1 MYNSLIMDLFK
12 KCETIVNTVEQAQ
25 AVGIYP
31 YFTPIQSTQDHRVK
45 INGAEFIMIGSNGY
59 LGLAADPRM
68 KETAMKAVKQYGSTC
83 SGSRFLNGT
92 LDIHVRLEKDL
103 AEFFE
108 KDGALV
114 FSTGFQT
121 NLGIISSIAGKDD
134 IIISDRLNH
143 ASIIDGCRL
152 SFAEVKKY
160 AHNDMSD
167 LERILK
173 TLPEAK
179 GRLIIVDGV
188 FSMEGDL
195 APLDEIV
202 RLKKKYNTRLLVDD
216 AHGVGILGKNG
227 RGACEHFGV
236 LADVDMVM
244 GTFSKAFASLGG
256 FVVSEKDVITHIK
269 HTARALI
276 FSASMTP
283 AAVASA
289 QFALDTIKS
298 EPQRRIRLW
307 EITER
312 ILTGFKKIGL
322 NVGESQTPV
331 VPVIVGPDEVC
342 FAFWKML
349 FANHVFAN
357 PVISPATP
365 PGRALI
371 RTSYMATHTDE
382 DINIVLEVFEK
393 CAKELGLVKK

>member
-1 MYNSLIMDLFK
+1 MDLFK
-12 KCETIVNTVEQAQ
+12 KCEAMVNTVKSAQ
-25 AVGIYP
+25 SLGIYP
-31 YFTPIQSTQDHRVK
+31 FFTPIQSTQDHRVVIDGK
-45 INGAEFIMIGSNGY
+45 EFVMIGSNGY

-68 KETAMKAVKQYGSTC
+68 KETVIDAVKKYGSTC

-92 LDIHVRLEKDL
+92 LDIHVRLEEEI
-103 AEFFE
+103 AEFFN
-108 KDGALV
+108 KGGAIV

-134 IIISDRLNH
+134 ILIIDRQNH

-152 SFAEVKKY
+152 SFADLKKY
-160 AHNDMSD
+160 PHNDMGE

-173 TLPEAK
+173 SLPEEK
-179 GRLIIVDGV
+179 GKLIIVDGV

-195 APLDEIV
+195 ANLPEIV

-216 AHGVGILGKNG
+216 AHGIGVLGQNG
-227 RGACEHFGV
+227 RGACEHFDV
-236 LADVDMVM
+236 LDDVDIIM

-256 FVVSEKDVITHIK
+256 FVVAEEAVITHIK

-283 AAVASA
+283 ASVASA
-289 QFALDTIKS
+289 QFSLGAIRN
-298 EPQRRIRLW
+298 EPERRERLWAITRRILD
-307 EITER
+307 
-312 ILTGFKKIGL
+312 GFKKIGL
-322 NVGESQTPV
+322 DVGESQTPV
-331 VPVIVGPDEVC
+331 VPVIIGPDEMC

-349 FANHVFAN
+349 YANRVFAN

-382 DINIVLEVFEK
+382 DIDIVLDVFER
-393 CAKELGLVKK
+393 CGRESGLIK

>member
-1 MYNSLIMDLFK
+1 MDLFN
-12 KCETIVNTVEQAQ
+12 KCQTIVNTVEQAQ
-25 AVGIYP
+25 AIGIYP
-31 YFTPIQSTQDHRVK
+31 FFTPIQSTQDHRVR
-45 INGAEFIMIGSNGY
+45 INGEEFIMIGSNGY

-68 KETAMKAVKQYGSTC
+68 KEKVIQAVEKYGSTC

-92 LDIHVRLEKDL
+92 LDIHVNLENDL

-108 KDGALV
+108 KDGAIV

-121 NLGIISSIAGKDD
+121 NLGIISSIAGKND
-134 IIISDRLNH
+134 ILIIDRQNH

-152 SFAEVKKY
+152 SFAELKKY
-160 AHNDMSD
+160 PHNDMNE
-167 LERILK
+167 LERLLK
-173 TLPEAK
+173 NLPAEK
-179 GRLIIVDGV
+179 GKLIVVDGV

-195 APLDEIV
+195 ANLPEIV

-216 AHGVGILGKNG
+216 AHGIGILGQKG
-227 RGACEHFGV
+227 RGACEHFDV
-236 LADVDMVM
+236 LADADIIM

-256 FVVSEKDVITHIK
+256 FVVAEKDVITHIK
-269 HTARALI
+269 HTARSLI

-283 AAVASA
+283 ASVASA
-289 QFALDTIKS
+289 QFSLDIIKA
-298 EPQRRIRLW
+298 EPQRRERLW
-307 EITER
+307 QITDR
-312 ILTGFKKIGL
+312 ILKGFKKIGL
-322 NVGESQTPV
+322 NVGESETPV
-331 VPVIVGPDEVC
+331 VPVIIGPDEMC

-382 DINIVLEVFEK
+382 DITTVLEVFEK
-393 CAKELGLVKK
+393 CAKEFGLIKK

>member
-1 MYNSLIMDLFK
+1 MDLFK
-12 KCETIVNTVEQAQ
+12 KCQTIVNTVEQAQ
-25 AVGIYP
+25 AIGIYP
-31 YFTPIQSTQDHRVK
+31 FFTPIQSTQDHRVK
-45 INGAEFIMIGSNGY
+45 INGEEFIMIGSNGY

-68 KETAMKAVKQYGSTC
+68 KEEVIKAVEKYGSTC

-92 LDIHVRLEKDL
+92 LDIHVNLEKDL

-108 KDGALV
+108 KDGAIV

-134 IIISDRLNH
+134 ILVIDRQNH

-152 SFAEVKKY
+152 SFAELKKY
-160 AHNDMSD
+160 PHNDMNE
-167 LERILK
+167 LERLLQ
-173 TLPEAK
+173 TLPADK
-179 GRLIIVDGV
+179 GKLIVVDGV

-195 APLDEIV
+195 ANLPEIV

-216 AHGVGILGKNG
+216 AHGIGVLGKKG
-227 RGACEHFGV
+227 RGACEHFDV
-236 LADVDMVM
+236 LADADIIM

-256 FVVSEKDVITHIK
+256 FVVAEKDVITHIK
-269 HTARALI
+269 HTARSLI

-283 AAVASA
+283 ASVASA
-289 QFALDTIKS
+289 QFSLDMIKA
-298 EPQRRIRLW
+298 EPQRRERLW
-307 EITER
+307 QITER
-312 ILTGFKKIGL
+312 ILGGFKKMGL
-322 NVGESQTPV
+322 NVGESETPV
-331 VPVIVGPDEVC
+331 VPVIIGPDEMC

-371 RTSYMATHTDE
+371 RTSYMTTHTDE
-382 DINIVLEVFEK
+382 DIATVLEVFEA
-393 CAKELGLVKK
+393 CAKEFGLVKK

>member
-1 MYNSLIMDLFK
+1 MDLFK
-12 KCETIVNTVEQAQ
+12 KCETLVNTVEQAQ
-25 AVGIYP
+25 AIGIYP
-31 YFTPIQSTQDHRVK
+31 FFTPIQSTQDHRVK
-45 INGAEFIMIGSNGY
+45 INGEEFVMIGSNGY

-68 KETAMKAVKQYGSTC
+68 KEKVIQAVEKYGSTC

-92 LDIHVRLEKDL
+92 LDIHVSLEKDL

-108 KDGALV
+108 KDGAIV

-134 IIISDRLNH
+134 ILIIDRQNH

-152 SFAEVKKY
+152 SFAELKKY
-160 AHNDMSD
+160 PHNDMNE
-167 LERILK
+167 LERLLK
-173 TLPEAK
+173 ALPADRGK
-179 GRLIIVDGV
+179 LIVVDGV

-195 APLDEIV
+195 ANLPEIV

-216 AHGVGILGKNG
+216 AHGIGVLGKKG
-227 RGACEHFGV
+227 RGACEHFNV
-236 LADVDMVM
+236 LADTDIIM

-256 FVVSEKDVITHIK
+256 FVVAEKDVITHVK
-269 HTARALI
+269 HTARSLI

-283 AAVASA
+283 ASVAAA
-289 QFALDTIKS
+289 QFSLDVIKT
-298 EPQRRIRLW
+298 EPKRRARLW
-307 EITER
+307 QITER
-312 ILTGFKKIGL
+312 ILDGFKKIGL
-322 NVGESQTPV
+322 NIGESETPV
-331 VPVIVGPDEVC
+331 VPVIIGPDEMC

-371 RTSYMATHTDE
+371 RTSYMSTHTDD
-382 DINIVLEVFEK
+382 DIATVLEVFES